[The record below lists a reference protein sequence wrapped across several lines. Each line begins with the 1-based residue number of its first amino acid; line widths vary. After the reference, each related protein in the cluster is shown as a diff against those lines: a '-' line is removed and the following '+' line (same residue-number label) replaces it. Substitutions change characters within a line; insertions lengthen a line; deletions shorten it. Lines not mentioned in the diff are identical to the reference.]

1 MPSDSMRLVYWLG
14 IAAVIIGVLVIWASF
29 LTSVPGPTGG
39 TMLSVQAMTWGLRLS
54 GIGLVLVGVAL
65 ASVGSAKSVHWPGIA
80 TVIMGLLV
88 ILTSIFAP
96 TIGPSGVAALAI
108 EPVTWGLRFFGIGF
122 ILIGVAL
129 ASIGLK
135 R

>member
-1 MPSDSMRLVYWLG
+1 MRLVYWLG
-14 IAAVIIGVLVIWASF
+14 IAAIVIGVLVIWASF

-65 ASVGSAKSVHWPGIA
+65 ALVGSAKLVHYPGIA
-80 TVIMGLLV
+80 TVIMGVLV
-88 ILTSIFAP
+88 IGTSIFA
-96 TIGPSGVAALAI
+96 TTTGPSGAVALVT
-108 EPVTWGLRFFGIGF
+108 ESVTWGLRFSGIGF

-129 ASIGLK
+129 ASVGLK
-135 R
+135 G